1 MYKQMVVAGRGVCD
15 NMVQR
20 VSDGAVI
27 PFNPDNTDAQAFAK
41 WLKDG
46 GTPESAEDGGSVTA
60 EWVAETI
67 AKLLPNG

>member
-1 MYKQMVVAGRGVCD
+1 MYKLSINEMTKIVNA
-15 NMVQR
+15 VQR
-20 VSDGAVI
+20 ISDKTWI